1 MYRFA
6 STTHTPPGA
15 TTMWSMLALLP
26 GNPRSCSTATRPD
39 AGPSSIAPSRSS
51 PSAPRYQLAV
61 LARSGVSRTAMPPS
75 GPHHSRVRCSS
86 RARLRS
92 YSRRAEPPARPR
104 SEGSKV
110 TSRGAVVG
118 GRSTPRTVRGGPLV
132 HGARAGRQ
140 VEPAEPARPGVAE
153 RHDLGA
159 RPLHC
164 CRVSALPH
172 TMVNQPTPAPVRARA
187 CTVISEILVPLWTQT
202 LRHARGAREP
212 PPRPP
217 PHLPT
222 ASPVARA
229 ASSTEPR
236 FVTSVNPAARMS
248 STAAPARF
256 PERQYTR

>member
-1 MYRFA
+1 
-6 STTHTPPGA
+6 
-15 TTMWSMLALLP
+15 
-26 GNPRSCSTATRPD
+26 
-39 AGPSSIAPSRSS
+39 
-51 PSAPRYQLAV
+51 
-61 LARSGVSRTAMPPS
+61 
-75 GPHHSRVRCSS
+75 
-86 RARLRS
+86 ARLRS
-92 YSRRAEPPARPR
+92 YFRRAEPPARPR

-110 TSRGAVVG
+110 TSGDAVAG

-164 CRVSALPH
+164 CQVSALPH
-172 TMVNQPTPAPVRARA
+172 TVVNQPTPAPVRARA

-236 FVTSVNPAARMS
+236 LVTSVNAAARMS

-256 PERQYTR
+256 PDRHYTRHVGAGQSGGNAASGSPAVLSSMSAPSRCPLAHSSGVRTSIPTAPPTSRVLALAGSRVEHPAS